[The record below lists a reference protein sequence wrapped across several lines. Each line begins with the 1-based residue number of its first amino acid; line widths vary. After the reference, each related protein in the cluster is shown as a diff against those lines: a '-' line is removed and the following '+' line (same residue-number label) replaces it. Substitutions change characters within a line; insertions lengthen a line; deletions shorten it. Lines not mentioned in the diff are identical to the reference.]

1 MTETRARDIADFLAL
16 HGWGAAARAP
26 LAGDA
31 SFRRYERLRLDG
43 RPAVLMDAPPPMED
57 VRPFTAIARHLIGL
71 GYSAP
76 QILAEDAERGL
87 LLLEDLGDDLFNRVF
102 ETGADE
108 TRLYGAAI
116 DLITELHGRPP
127 PDGLG
132 SHDEA
137 IMMEGVDRLL
147 EWFMPAALGA
157 PPDEAEHVAWRDAW
171 HEVLPHR
178 NIGPPVLALRD
189 YHADNLIWLPE
200 RAGHARVGLL
210 DFQDA
215 LAGSPAYDL
224 VSLLEDVRRDVSPA
238 LVEAMIARYL
248 NAAPDLDPAGFRA
261 AYAVLGGQRN
271 TRIIGTFV
279 RLWQRDGKP
288 GYLDYLPR
296 AWRLLNGDLAHPAMA
311 PVRDWF
317 DRNIPMDKRVAPR
330 PEAQT

>member
-1 MTETRARDIADFLAL
+1 MSEARARDIADFLAR
-16 HGWGAAARAP
+16 HGWGEASRAA

-31 SFRRYERLRLDG
+31 SFRRYERLTLDG

-76 QILAEDAERGL
+76 RILAEDAERGL

-108 TRLYGAAI
+108 ILLYGAAI
-116 DLITELHGRPP
+116 DLLTDLHRRPP
-127 PDGLG
+127 PDDLA

-137 IMMEGVDRLL
+137 VFLEGVDRLL
-147 EWFMPAALGA
+147 DWFMPAVLGA
-157 PPDEAEHVAWRDAW
+157 PPDDGARAAWRDAW

-178 NIGPPVLALRD
+178 HVGAPILALRD
-189 YHADNLIWLPE
+189 YHADNLIWLPD

-210 DFQDA
+210 DFQDG
-215 LAGSPAYDL
+215 LVGSPAYDL
-224 VSLLEDVRRDVSPA
+224 VSLLEDVRRDVAPD
-238 LVEAMIARYL
+238 LIEAMMARYL
-248 NAAPDLDPAGFRA
+248 DAAPDLDPEGFRA

-311 PVRDWF
+311 SVRAWF
-317 DRNIPMDKRVAPR
+317 DRHIPPEMRVAPR
-330 PEAQT
+330 APT

>member
-1 MTETRARDIADFLAL
+1 VTETRARDIADFLAR
-16 HGWGAAARAP
+16 HGWGEASRAA

-31 SFRRYERLRLDG
+31 SFRRYERLTLDG

-76 QILAEDAERGL
+76 RILAEDAERGL

-108 TRLYGAAI
+108 ILLYGAAI
-116 DLITELHGRPP
+116 DLLTDLHRRPP
-127 PDGLG
+127 PDDLA

-137 IMMEGVDRLL
+137 VFLEGVDRLL
-147 EWFMPAALGA
+147 DWFMPAVLGA
-157 PPDEAEHVAWRDAW
+157 PPDDGARAAWRDAW
-171 HEVLPHR
+171 YEVLPHR
-178 NIGPPVLALRD
+178 HVGAPILALRD

-200 RAGHARVGLL
+200 RSGHARVGLL

-215 LAGSPAYDL
+215 LVGSPAYDL
-224 VSLLEDVRRDVSPA
+224 VSLLEDVRRDVAPD
-238 LVEAMIARYL
+238 LVEAMMARYL
-248 NAAPDLDPAGFRA
+248 SAAPDIDPVGFRA

-311 PVRDWF
+311 SVRAWF
-317 DRNIPMDKRVAPR
+317 DRHIPPEMRVAPR
-330 PEAQT
+330 APT